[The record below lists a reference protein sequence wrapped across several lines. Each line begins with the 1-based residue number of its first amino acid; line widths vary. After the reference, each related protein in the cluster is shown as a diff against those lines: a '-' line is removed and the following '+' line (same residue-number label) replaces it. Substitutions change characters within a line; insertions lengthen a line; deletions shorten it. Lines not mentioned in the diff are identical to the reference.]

1 MYNTSDWGWYNH
13 SFFVPY
19 KPLRGGK
26 VDEDNLKVI
35 RVGKECDI
43 KDLALEIRTNLLD
56 NEYAIVQAMSKEAV
70 NNAVKAI
77 AIASRD
83 EASKRGKNIISE
95 IYFADVRVAEKDMT
109 AKRFKLRYEF
119 L

>member
-95 IYFADVRVAEKDMT
+95 GIPPSTSNLIVEWYSEMLVIKKIE
-109 AKRFKLRYEF
+109 
-119 L
+119 